1 MRTVQQQNA
10 RTDWISNLSSGRTP
24 PRARSVLTREAVFD
38 AAGLACFDVR
48 LVPNQGRLLR
58 VTPSRRRGE
67 MQLHRSIRRYASATT
82 DIADGTDR
90 TTVLP
95 RSAHNSLGAGRDRKF
110 SIVLSVTSRPARNR
124 GPIGETGHRIS
135 LVQTAQNDDASL
147 V

>member
-1 MRTVQQQNA
+1 MSKVAEGT
-10 RTDWISNLSSGRTP
+10 LSKVP
-24 PRARSVLTREAVFD
+24 AVT
-38 AAGLACFDVR
+38 LAFW
-48 LVPNQGRLLR
+48 LIKML
-58 VTPSRRRGE
+58 
-67 MQLHRSIRRYASATT
+67 ATT
-82 DIADGTDR
+82 LGETGGDAITMTLNLGYLVGTADAHRPRPTFADGTDR

>member
-82 DIADGTDR
+82 EPDA
-90 TTVLP
+90 
-95 RSAHNSLGAGRDRKF
+95 SERDRGF
-110 SIVLSVTSRPARNR
+110 AD
-124 GPIGETGHRIS
+124 S
-135 LVQTAQNDDASL
+135 LVEGDG
-147 V
+147 